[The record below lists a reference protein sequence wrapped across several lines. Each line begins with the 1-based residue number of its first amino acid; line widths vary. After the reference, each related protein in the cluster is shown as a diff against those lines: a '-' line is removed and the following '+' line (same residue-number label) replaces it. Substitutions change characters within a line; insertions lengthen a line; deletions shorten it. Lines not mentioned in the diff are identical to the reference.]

1 MALKTI
7 RARAAQGSDDNQVDL
22 LVQKARTQAG
32 VERILVVYEDKTA
45 HIYVE
50 GEPAARP
57 RSSVRIS

>member
-7 RARAAQGSDDNQVDL
+7 RARAAKGTENIDL

-32 VERILVVYEDKTA
+32 VERILVVYDEKQTA

-50 GEPAARP
+50 GEPAPKSRHTARA
-57 RSSVRIS
+57 S